1 MSAGPTPDSI
11 SIFGVAMA
19 PALTTTSSAAPAT
32 ALLPRQR
39 VLDSDGAAAFEPD
52 PLDERVG
59 QDFEIGTAPGRT
71 EVGAGR
77 RVPEAPAHVS
87 LSVSDALLALA
98 VVVVKVSVAGR
109 MGGGDERVGDLMLG
123 PHHGDLD
130 GSIGASIWVAPLE
143 ALCSE
148 EIWLDAFPVPS
159 LAPQVGPAVEVARM
173 TADPNDTVDRAAATH
188 HPPGH
193 PWRRGAAT

>member
-1 MSAGPTPDSI
+1 
-11 SIFGVAMA
+11 MA
-19 PALTTTSSAAPAT
+19 PALTTTSLRRAGHCAFAPSGG
-32 ALLPRQR
+32 
-39 VLDSDGAAAFEPD
+39 LDSDGAAAFERIRSTNVSVRILRSDGARPNRGRRG
-52 PLDERVG
+52 PPSAG
-59 QDFEIGTAPGRT
+59 SPGARWS
-71 EVGAGR
+71 VRIRRPPGAGR
-77 RVPEAPAHVS
+77 CSREG
-87 LSVSDALLALA
+87 
-98 VVVVKVSVAGR
+98 KRGR
-109 MGGGDERVGDLMLG
+109 PHGRRRRNAVGDLMLG

-173 TADPNDTVDRAAATH
+173 TVDPNDTVDRAAATH